1 MGCYPYLFFGGNCR
15 EAFTR
20 YHQILGGRLDLVTG
34 ADMPAEDD
42 VPAAMAD
49 VIMHAALVFDG
60 GLLMASDDPT
70 GPSWLMGRAVEATG
84 PVGERSGFRVNVEMD
99 SAAEAERVF
108 RELSDGGT
116 VQMPME
122 ATSWSPAF
130 GMCADRFGVPWM
142 VSAAAPDGAADGAGA
157 SPATTA

>member
-70 GPSWLMGRAVEATG
+70 GP
-84 PVGERSGFRVNVEMD
+84 VGERSGFRVNVEMD

-142 VSAAAPDGAADGAGA
+142 ASAAAPDGAADGAGA